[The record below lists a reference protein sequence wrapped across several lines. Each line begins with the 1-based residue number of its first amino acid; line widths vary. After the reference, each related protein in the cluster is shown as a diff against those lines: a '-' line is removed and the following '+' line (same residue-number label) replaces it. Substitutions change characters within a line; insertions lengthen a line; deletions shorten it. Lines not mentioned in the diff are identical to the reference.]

1 MGNVIGI
8 GHDLWIA
15 SSALYKDGNFKIAIP
30 EERLNRL
37 KGFQGFPTK
46 SIKHI
51 LSESNLSTNCV
62 IIYSP
67 F

>member
-46 SIKHI
+46 SI
-51 LSESNLSTNCV
+51 TV
-62 IIYSP
+62 